1 MILGRIL
8 LTALGA
14 FFWLNALKPRLPV
27 VRSLPFLWR
36 GNLLPAPEWRVLAA
50 LAGSTVIAAAIA
62 IGPPF
67 LP

>member
-1 MILGRIL
+1 MIVGRIL

-14 FFWLNALKPRLPV
+14 FFWLYALKPRLPV
-27 VRSLPFLWR
+27 VRSLPYLWR
-36 GNLLPAPEWRVLAA
+36 GNLPPAPEWRVVAA
-50 LAGSTVIAAAIA
+50 LAGSTVIAVAVA